1 MFDNVIDSS
10 QVTVQRGG
18 SSRSAARSSRRSTQD
33 TAEVERLREELRQH
47 QERQRVQEEYLRQHA
62 AQQEYYATCWGLVL
76 KCYELRTR
84 QHKMLN
90 VKILRPSKHYFLKDI
105 MIFGRRLRR
114 IFTFISSLNNDVG

>member
-18 SSRSAARSSRRSTQD
+18 TSRSAARSSHRSTQD

-62 AQQEYYATCWGLVL
+62 AQQEYYATQFQQQQTLIQVSSKRSFILSYVL
-76 KCYELRTR
+76 
-84 QHKMLN
+84 
-90 VKILRPSKHYFLKDI
+90 I
-105 MIFGRRLRR
+105 
-114 IFTFISSLNNDVG
+114 